1 MSILDLFSGQGLMNL
16 IQAVGYFG
24 IIGIIFAESGLFFGF
39 FLPGDS
45 LLFTAGLLATQGVF
59 NVFALAILSFIAAV
73 AGDSVGYSFGKK
85 VGKKIFEK
93 ENGFLFNKKNLVKAQ
108 KFYKKYGSKTI
119 VLARFTPIV
128 RTFAPIVAG
137 AADMKYKTF
146 ISYNLIGGLLWT
158 QTMVWGGYFLGHLI
172 PDVDKYILPLVAVII
187 ILSLIPT
194 IKEVI
199 TERRAQQKPPSEPS
213 KGKSSETAH

>member
-1 MSILDLFSGQGLMNL
+1 MNIFSLFTGDGLITL
-16 IQAVGYFG
+16 IKAVGYFG

-45 LLFTAGLLATQGVF
+45 LLFTAGLLSTQGLFDVYI
-59 NVFALAILSFIAAV
+59 LAIFSFIAAV
-73 AGDSVGYSFGKK
+73 AGDSIGYSFGRK
-85 VGKKIFEK
+85 VGKKIFDR

-108 KFYKKYGSKTI
+108 KFYEKNGSKTI

-137 AADMKYKTF
+137 AADMKYRTF
-146 ISYNLIGGLLWT
+146 ISFNLIGGLLWT

-172 PDVDKYILPLVAVII
+172 PDVDKYLLPIIALII
-187 ILSLIPT
+187 IVSLIPT
-194 IKEVI
+194 IKDYLN
-199 TERRAQQKPPSEPS
+199 ERKAKKNKSEADDKIVP
-213 KGKSSETAH
+213 EN